1 MLLDNVL
8 IHVIGSTDVCNCVN
22 MTLFVRFLYYFA
34 HIFMCVGL
42 CVDDAFEFIIVV
54 VFFTPLGGG
63 TCLETRLISS
73 SSSSSSSNFKLCI
86 FSFV

>member
-42 CVDDAFEFIIVV
+42 CVGDAF
-54 VFFTPLGGG
+54 
-63 TCLETRLISS
+63 
-73 SSSSSSSNFKLCI
+73 
-86 FSFV
+86 